1 MEQVLTLEEAAQYL
15 KVAKPTLY
23 RLLEDGKIPAFK
35 VGNQWR
41 FTKELIDKWLWDQL
55 PKKKNVLVVDDE
67 KLIAMDIKKIV
78 TSEGHDVITTQSGIE
93 ASRAIEDSNID
104 LVFLDLVL
112 PDMNGVEVLKE
123 IKKAKSDLPVVIIT
137 GYPDS
142 EIMNQAL
149 ELGPISVLK
158 KPFSREQIR
167 DLLKILLAPSTGAGR
182 SKCVCPA
189 ASPLLSMVS

>member
-1 MEQVLTLEEAAQYL
+1 MEQVLTLEEAALYL

-41 FTKELIDKWLWDQL
+41 FTKELIDRWLWDQL
-55 PKKKNVLVVDDE
+55 PKKKSVLVVDDE
-67 KLIAMDIKKIV
+67 KLISLDLKKIIA
-78 TSEGHDVITTQSGIE
+78 SQGHDVATAQSGVE
-93 ASRAIEDSNID
+93 AIRMIEDSSFD

-112 PDMNGVEVLKE
+112 PDINGLEVLRE
-123 IKKAKSDLPVVIIT
+123 IKKSKRDLPVVLIT

-149 ELGPISVLK
+149 ELGPISALK
-158 KPFSREQIR
+158 KPFNRQQIR
-167 DLLKILLAPSTGAGR
+167 DILRILLTH
-182 SKCVCPA
+182 
-189 ASPLLSMVS
+189 SMGTDRRTARD

>member
-55 PKKKNVLVVDDE
+55 PKKKNVLVVDDDG
-67 KLIAMDIKKIV
+67 LISTELKRII
-78 TSEGHDVITTQSGIE
+78 TLEGHDVVTAAGGLE
-93 ASRAIEDSNID
+93 AMRLIEDSDYD
-104 LVFLDLVL
+104 LVFLDLML
-112 PDMNGVEVLKE
+112 PDLNGLEVLSD
-123 IKKAKSDLPVVIIT
+123 IKRKRGGLPVVIIT

-142 EIMNQAL
+142 ELMNKAL
-149 ELGPISVLK
+149 ELGPISALK
-158 KPFSREQIR
+158 KPFSRQQIT
-167 DLLKILLAPSTGAGR
+167 DLLTILLAPPASAGR
-182 SKCVCPA
+182 IKARV
-189 ASPLLSMVS
+189 

>member
-67 KLIAMDIKKIV
+67 KLISMDLKKII
-78 TSEGHDVITTQSGIE
+78 TSQGHEVVTTQSGVE
-93 ASRAIEDSNID
+93 ATRMIEDSRFD
-104 LVFLDLVL
+104 LVFLDLML
-112 PDMNGVEVLKE
+112 PDINGLEVLRE
-123 IKKAKSDLPVVIIT
+123 IKKSKRDLPVVIIT

-142 EIMNQAL
+142 EVMNQAL
-149 ELGPISVLK
+149 ELGPISALK
-158 KPFSREQIR
+158 KPFNRQQIR
-167 DLLKILLAPSTGAGR
+167 DILKILLAPAISTVRGTAR
-182 SKCVCPA
+182 D
-189 ASPLLSMVS
+189 

>member
-78 TSEGHDVITTQSGIE
+78 TLEGHDVITTQSGVE
-93 ASRAIEDSNID
+93 ASRAIEDSDID

-112 PDMNGVEVLKE
+112 PDMSGVEVLKE

-158 KPFSREQIR
+158 KPFNREQIR

-182 SKCVCPA
+182 SKA
-189 ASPLLSMVS
+189 RQ